1 MICPRC
7 DDPRALQFF
16 ESPEPG
22 AWVLYR
28 CVRCFFVWR
37 STEEEEVIRPELY
50 DPEFKLNDDKI
61 RQMDDKPPIPPLRA
75 QKKPA

>member
-1 MICPRC
+1 MICPRF

-16 ESPEPG
+16 ESPEQG

-50 DPEFKLNDDKI
+50 DPEFKLTEEKI
-61 RQMDDKPPIPPLRA
+61 RQMGDKPPIPPLR
-75 QKKPA
+75 KK